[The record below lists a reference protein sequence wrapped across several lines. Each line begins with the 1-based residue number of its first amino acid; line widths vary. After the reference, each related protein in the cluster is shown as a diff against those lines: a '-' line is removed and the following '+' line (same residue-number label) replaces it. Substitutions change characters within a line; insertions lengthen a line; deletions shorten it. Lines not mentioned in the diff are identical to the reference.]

1 MLWPITHHFRLT
13 KLVPKSYPKTFF
25 SRSLL
30 DYDYYSLGEKK
41 QEADIEQGLWDFYYF
56 QLIRRLGCPVGKL
69 TNFENKLE
77 ALRRVESAFKL

>member
-1 MLWPITHHFRLT
+1 MITILSV
-13 KLVPKSYPKTFF
+13 K
-25 SRSLL
+25 
-30 DYDYYSLGEKK
+30 KK

-77 ALRRVESAFKL
+77 TLHASRSLHAAKGVPRVH

>member
-1 MLWPITHHFRLT
+1 MIYSVANNSPFSFAETSAK
-13 KLVPKSYPKTFF
+13 KLPDKTF

-56 QLIRRLGCPVGKL
+56 QLI
-69 TNFENKLE
+69 
-77 ALRRVESAFKL
+77 